1 MVRQRRPQVL
11 RGRMIIHSPW
21 RTLSKMSRSVV
32 LSHLMTPVCGLTSLF
47 VTTYDSYAA
56 DMADR
61 LTSLSYADVTGS
73 VPNSAFNPRS
83 VSLDIRTP
91 EELAA
96 VNHFLL
102 TLGRDVTSLH
112 ESRTSSNSQAYS
124 HYFDYD
130 DLSQLGLTGMPGI
143 PTSNT
148 TSHGQN
154 SYSSSGGHYSSQ
166 SSLYGSN
173 TSVRAGQQ
181 LVSGVSH
188 NGSMY
193 PSIHDVTDQGLSS
206 AANMERRLPSG
217 TSGITLAPPTSSPFQ
232 VVGYQQ
238 PSPIGHGHVHLTP
251 PLDSSSPRSSLS
263 SPSNSTPPHVPHTE
277 SAVIYERNNRPVV
290 PPAILA
296 PVSYPSKSIRTVLP
310 LKSVPVRSTSPV
322 DSDHSSSPSSPM
334 GTVPALPPPSSLL
347 ARPLYPLFTSGDNDL
362 KLPPLQKHYPS
373 LSPPSSPSRDQT
385 TIPVLP
391 SLREVTASAGA
402 STPTSGV
409 EERLSRRL
417 DGLRLN
423 SRSSD
428 DRARHAALIRDLL
441 VTVNE
446 RYRAQSARTRT
457 PFSPEPIL
465 HDTEMS
471 AVRS

>member
-1 MVRQRRPQVL
+1 MVRQRRPQAL
-11 RGRMIIHSPW
+11 RGRMIIHSLW
-21 RTLSKMSRSVV
+21 KTLSKMSRSVV
-32 LSHLMTPVCGLTSLF
+32 LSHLMTPVCGLTSLL
-47 VTTYDSYAA
+47 VTTCDSSAA

-73 VPNSAFNPRS
+73 VPNGNFNPRS

-112 ESRTSSNSQAYS
+112 ETRTSSNSQAYS

-166 SSLYGSN
+166 APLYGSS

-188 NGSMY
+188 SGSMY
-193 PSIHDVTDQGLSS
+193 PSIHDVADQGLSS
-206 AANMERRLPSG
+206 AANMERRLSHG

-238 PSPIGHGHVHLTP
+238 PSPIGHVHLTP

-277 SAVIYERNNRPVV
+277 SAVMYERNNRPAV
-290 PPAILA
+290 PPAVLA

-310 LKSVPVRSTSPV
+310 LKSIPMRSTSPV
-322 DSDHSSSPSSPM
+322 DSDHSSSPSSPR
-334 GTVPALPPPSSLL
+334 GTLPPVLPPPSSLL
-347 ARPLYPLFTSGDNDL
+347 ARPLYPHLTSGDNDL

-373 LSPPSSPSRDQT
+373 LSPPSSPSRDQA

-391 SLREVTASAGA
+391 SLREVTANAGA

-423 SRSSD
+423 GGSND
-428 DRARHAALIRDLL
+428 DRERHAALIRDLL
-441 VTVNE
+441 VTINE
-446 RYRAQSARTRT
+446 RYRTQFAPART
-457 PFSPEPIL
+457 PLSPEPIL

>member
-1 MVRQRRPQVL
+1 
-11 RGRMIIHSPW
+11 
-21 RTLSKMSRSVV
+21 MSRSVV
-32 LSHLMTPVCGLTSLF
+32 LCHLMTPVCGLTSLF
-47 VTTYDSYAA
+47 VTTCDSYPA

-61 LTSLSYADVTGS
+61 LTSLSYADVTDS
-73 VPNSAFNPRS
+73 IPNGAFNPRS

-112 ESRTSSNSQAYS
+112 ETRTSSNSQAYS

-143 PTSNT
+143 STSNT

-166 SSLYGSN
+166 APLYGSN

-181 LVSGVSH
+181 LLSGVSH
-188 NGSMY
+188 SGSMY
-193 PSIHDVTDQGLSS
+193 PSIHDVTDQSLSS
-206 AANMERRLPSG
+206 AANMERRLSNGISG
-217 TSGITLAPPTSSPFQ
+217 VTLAPPPFQ

-238 PSPIGHGHVHLTP
+238 PSPIGHVHLTP

-263 SPSNSTPPHVPHTE
+263 SLSNSTPPHVPHTDP
-277 SAVIYERNNRPVV
+277 AVIYERNDRSVI
-290 PPAILA
+290 PPAVLA

-310 LKSVPVRSTSPV
+310 LKSIPVRSTSPV

-334 GTVPALPPPSSLL
+334 GTLPPVLPPPSSLL
-347 ARPLYPLFTSGDNDL
+347 ARPLYPLLTSGDSNL
-362 KLPPLQKHYPS
+362 KLPPLQKHYPK
-373 LSPPSSPSRDQT
+373 LSPPSSPSRDQAIT
-385 TIPVLP
+385 PVLP

-423 SRSSD
+423 GRSND

-441 VTVNE
+441 VTINE
-446 RYRAQSARTRT
+446 RYRAQVPPART
-457 PFSPEPIL
+457 PLSPEPIL